1 VIQEPSPLTPTPV
14 VAPRPV
20 VGRRNTGIRLALL
33 IAVLAMLAVP
43 VVMAMAA
50 NSHSPAPQNQL
61 GAGATAA
68 PTPDESSEPGD
79 QPGHGNGP
87 GFGFG
92 FGKVKGFGNGNA
104 NGNGHGPNGGAGRG
118 PITIRAVSGD
128 QVSLATDD
136 GWTRTITVTTT
147 TVITKGGVKVAVGDL
162 KQGDVV
168 GFRETR
174 KADGTYS
181 IDAIDVVTPSAKG
194 AVTKIDGNDIT
205 ITQPG
210 GATRVITVT
219 DSTVYKR
226 GSAAASKADVKVGD
240 GIQALGAVSGTT
252 FTATSVSIDLADAA
266 GKVTAKT
273 TDSITVLGGNGQS
286 IVIHVTTSTTYE
298 IKGQATAALS
308 GIAVGDYVGAE
319 GTLRSD
325 GSLDAV
331 SVQAGA
337 PKGQHPPESPEPDS
351 SGAPG

>member
-1 VIQEPSPLTPTPV
+1 MIQEPTPLTPIPAA
-14 VAPRPV
+14 APRPAAT
-20 VGRRNTGIRLALL
+20 GRKAGLKLGLL
-33 IAVLAMLAVP
+33 IAVLAMLAIP
-43 VVMAMAA
+43 VVMAMAS
-50 NSHSPAPQNQL
+50 NSQSPAPQNAL
-61 GAGATAA
+61 GAGATAV
-68 PTPDESSEPGD
+68 PTPDETGEPGD
-79 QPGHGNGP
+79 QPGHGNGN

-92 FGKVKGFGNGNA
+92 LGKIKGFG

-118 PITIRAVSGD
+118 PITISAVSGN
-128 QVSLATDD
+128 QVSLATAD
-136 GWTRTITVTTT
+136 GWTRTVTVTTT

-162 KQGDVV
+162 KQGDEV

-194 AVTKIDGNDIT
+194 AVTKIDANDIT

-240 GIQALGAVSGTT
+240 DIQALGAVSGTT
-252 FTATSVSIDLADAA
+252 FTATSISIDLADAG

-273 TDSITVLGGNGQS
+273 TGSITVLGGNGKS
-286 IVIHVTTSTTYE
+286 IVIHVTSSTTYE
-298 IKGQATAALS
+298 IRGQATAALA
-308 GIAVGDYVGAE
+308 GIAVGDYIAAE

-337 PKGQHPPESPEPDS
+337 PKGQHPSESPEPDS
-351 SGAPG
+351 SDAPG